1 MKEICAVIAAGGLGT
16 RLKNY
21 KKNLS
26 TKVLIEI
33 GKSSMISSQVEQIY
47 GWGIDNFVIITNPEF
62 DELIKQDVRKNHP
75 NINVEFAVQEKPLG
89 IAHALLQTESLVK
102 KFSKILF
109 VLGDNFFGENPISD
123 LENKNFD
130 TFLFLK
136 KVPNPEEFGVA
147 KIVNNQ
153 IVEIEEKPSNPS
165 SNLAVIGIYIYDTD
179 CFELIKNLNFSE
191 RGELEISDLNSELI
205 KSNLV
210 NYKILNSWWID
221 AGTEERIEEL
231 KKIIP

>member
-1 MKEICAVIAAGGLGT
+1 MQEICAVIAAGGLGT

-21 KKNLS
+21 SNNFN

-47 GWGIDNFVIITNPEF
+47 RWGIDNFVIITNPEF
-62 DELIKQDVRKNHP
+62 DELIKQDVHRNHP
-75 NINVEFAVQEKPLG
+75 NINVEFVVQQKPLG
-89 IAHALLQTESLVK
+89 IAHALLQAESLVK
-102 KFSKILF
+102 KYSKILF
-109 VLGDNFFGENPISD
+109 VLGDNFFGENPISG

-147 KIVNNQ
+147 KIKNNN
-153 IVEIEEKPSNPS
+153 IVEIEEKPDNPS
-165 SNLAVIGIYIYDTD
+165 SDLAVIGIYLYDTD
-179 CFELIKNLNFSE
+179 CFELIKNLNFSD
-191 RGELEISDLNSELI
+191 RGELEITDLNSELI
-205 KSNLV
+205 KRNLV

-231 KKIIP
+231 KKIIL